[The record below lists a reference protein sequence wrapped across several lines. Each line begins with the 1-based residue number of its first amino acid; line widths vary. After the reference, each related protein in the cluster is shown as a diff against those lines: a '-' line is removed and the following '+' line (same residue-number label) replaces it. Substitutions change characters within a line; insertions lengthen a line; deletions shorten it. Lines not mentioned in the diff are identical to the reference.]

1 MNNYKS
7 HKKWIYKQYAIELHF
22 AYIDHIVVDINMSSL
37 QQIECLTLSQWLKDH
52 RFVMLTGAGISVSAG
67 LQPFRVNNKSLN
79 KASLSALEFKEHG
92 NPMKVFNHVARMV
105 DDAMKAKP
113 SKFHLFLKY
122 FIKRKQ
128 LIRNYSMNIDCLENE
143 VRTRGLDG
151 FYTDLASH
159 TVRLHGEILKAICF
173 RCSKV
178 YELTDQ
184 IVTSWKSINSSDLAT
199 CDECVNRPRESKL
212 RKLTIPAAKLRP
224 HIVLYDE
231 ELPCDSQ
238 N

>member
-1 MNNYKS
+1 
-7 HKKWIYKQYAIELHF
+7 
-22 AYIDHIVVDINMSSL
+22 
-37 QQIECLTLSQWLKDH
+37 
-52 RFVMLTGAGISVSAG
+52 
-67 LQPFRVNNKSLN
+67 
-79 KASLSALEFKEHG
+79 
-92 NPMKVFNHVARMV
+92 
-105 DDAMKAKP
+105 
-113 SKFHLFLKY
+113 
-122 FIKRKQ
+122 RKQ

-238 N
+238 NRIQQCLSQDALTNPDILLIVGTSLSADVNGQQMIISHFKKANPFLKVIHLNINKPNVSNEGYYCLGEADEIAKTVMKIYNPNLRLTVPYIRDSKIVTRRTSRSLINNHNV